1 MDRCVS
7 ETCEAIGGPRG
18 RDLLRVMR
26 KVYYGTHHDGA
37 LPDEVRGG
45 VQVAEALG
53 LLTRRGP
60 WLMLT
65 TPGYLVGNVA
75 KEYCNWLDAGRRMP
89 PPRPRPRYVEGK
101 DVVDVGC
108 SYGRWLWSFQQTA
121 RSAVGIELQG
131 EFIALGKALA
141 RLEKVPPP
149 RMLQG
154 DAESVHEL
162 LPGESADLVFSRL
175 VFNAVT
181 IDTALRSAAACLR
194 PGGVL
199 WLQVEPFAHA
209 LGLLGRRRDWRRP
222 KTVAHHAF
230 ALGNSILVSALGH
243 QMRLRSPGR
252 MHSVHRP
259 AYPTMGRW
267 RRAMH
272 KAGLVGFRIEH
283 DEQGLLAFSARKPP
297 CAAVSA
303 PDDAGGGAAPWWRR
317 SRPGRRNGAGGSLK
331 LVE

>member
-18 RDLLRVMR
+18 RDLLQLLR
-26 KVYYGTHHDGA
+26 KVYYGTHHYSA
-37 LPDEVRGG
+37 LPGDLRPSVA
-45 VQVAEALG
+45 VAEGLG
-53 LLTRRGP
+53 LVSRRGP
-60 WLMLT
+60 WMLLT
-65 TPGYLVGNVA
+65 TGGYLVGNVA

-89 PPRPRPRYVEGK
+89 PPRPRPHYVEGK

-121 RSAVGIELQG
+121 RSAVGLELQG
-131 EFIALGKALA
+131 EFIALGAALA
-141 RLEKVPPP
+141 RLENVPAP
-149 RMLQG
+149 RILHG

-162 LPGESADLVFSRL
+162 VGIEAADLVFSRL

-181 IDTALRSAAACLR
+181 IDKALQSAAACLR

-209 LGLLGRRRDWRRP
+209 LWLLGRRRDWRRP

-230 ALGNSILVSALGH
+230 ALGNSVLYSAFGRQVH
-243 QMRLRSPGR
+243 LRAAGR

-259 AYPTMGRW
+259 AYPTVGRW
-267 RRAMH
+267 RRALR

-297 CAAVSA
+297 CAMISM
-303 PDDAGGGAAPWWRR
+303 DDDGPWWRR
-317 SRPGRRNGAGGSLK
+317 SRPGRRDRPPGSLK
-331 LVE
+331 FIE